1 MIYTLSSPKPEE
13 RKDPE
18 RPCAP
23 ARPAPGFEAIAR
35 KCDEAIVYTMRR
47 ALGVVAAARWRDE
60 TKLPRVTLPRG
71 SRLTVIEG
79 RLAS

>member
-23 ARPAPGFEAIAR
+23 VRAAAGFEAIAR
-35 KCDEAIVYTMRR
+35 KCDEAIAVLAQYVDEQAVSDVRK
-47 ALGVVAAARWRDE
+47 ALIRSGVLVVAKDGDR
-60 TKLPRVTLPRG
+60 
-71 SRLTVIEG
+71 
-79 RLAS
+79 

>member
-35 KCDEAIVYTMRR
+35 KCDEAIAVIAQYVDEQAVSDVRK
-47 ALGVVAAARWRDE
+47 ALIRSGVLVVAKDGA
-60 TKLPRVTLPRG
+60 K
-71 SRLTVIEG
+71 
-79 RLAS
+79 